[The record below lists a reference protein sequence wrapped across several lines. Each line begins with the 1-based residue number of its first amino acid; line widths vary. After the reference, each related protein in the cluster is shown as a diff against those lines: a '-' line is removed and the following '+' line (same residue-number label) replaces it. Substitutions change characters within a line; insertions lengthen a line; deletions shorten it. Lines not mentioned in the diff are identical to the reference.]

1 MWSEAGCPCTGVL
14 FEIKKKAKHRF
25 KYAVRSLR
33 RQKRSIVR
41 RKLAYKRAHCHSRD
55 FWAEV
60 GRLSKPERRSP
71 PLVVDG
77 VTGDKQIATLWA
89 NKLNVLYNTHS
100 TMLRDKIRKTL
111 IESCSPCQL
120 FETSITI
127 EDVIESIVHLKNGKK
142 DSTTLSS
149 DHLKSACCIV
159 SDPLSDFFTSVLR
172 HGYMPSALRDCTLIP
187 IPKGLKDPSDSNN
200 YRAIALASTL
210 SKVLERI
217 ILSKYSSFLDTHSLQ
232 FGFKSGVSTTMCTGL
247 IKNVVAQYTHRGTN
261 VFGCF
266 LDASK
271 AFDLVDHGILFQ
283 KLLNRGLPSTVVR
296 FLLLWYQSQQLNVRW
311 NGQISESFGVS
322 NGVRQGG
329 VLSPVL
335 FAIYV
340 DDLLWELERC
350 GVGCYCGCDFVGAV
364 CYADDLALLA
374 PSRSALRLMLSVC
387 ENFAARHGLLFNAR
401 KTQLI
406 RFTSTVPTHDL
417 SHVNLTF
424 CGESLPFSNEI
435 THLGHILQ
443 SDLNDDAD
451 ILRATKELIKK
462 ANFVLNIFSCA
473 DVSIKCKLLKSY
485 CLSLY
490 GFPLWNLSSS
500 TINLINIAYNKILRK
515 LWCLPRHSHRRIVH
529 CVAETTCITNLIC
542 KRFFSF
548 YKKALLGS
556 YLVRSVYYKSS
567 ILCYTFTGYNVCAG
581 EDHLFSYQPND
592 YIMSNIVR
600 TFRCV
605 YGSKSPFEDVIRD
618 ISCS

>member
-1 MWSEAGCPCTGVL
+1 
-14 FEIKKKAKHRF
+14 
-25 KYAVRSLR
+25 
-33 RQKRSIVR
+33 
-41 RKLAYKRAHCHSRD
+41 
-55 FWAEV
+55 
-60 GRLSKPERRSP
+60 
-71 PLVVDG
+71 
-77 VTGDKQIATLWA
+77 
-89 NKLNVLYNTHS
+89 
-100 TMLRDKIRKTL
+100 MLRDKIRKTL
-111 IESCSPCQL
+111 IESCSPGQL

-232 FGFKSGVSTTMCTGL
+232 FGFKSCVSTTMCTGL

-340 DDLLWELERC
+340 DGLLWELERC
-350 GVGCYCGCDFVGAV
+350 GV
-364 CYADDLALLA
+364 
-374 PSRSALRLMLSVC
+374 
-387 ENFAARHGLLFNAR
+387 
-401 KTQLI
+401 
-406 RFTSTVPTHDL
+406 
-417 SHVNLTF
+417 
-424 CGESLPFSNEI
+424 
-435 THLGHILQ
+435 
-443 SDLNDDAD
+443 
-451 ILRATKELIKK
+451 
-462 ANFVLNIFSCA
+462 
-473 DVSIKCKLLKSY
+473 
-485 CLSLY
+485 
-490 GFPLWNLSSS
+490 
-500 TINLINIAYNKILRK
+500 
-515 LWCLPRHSHRRIVH
+515 
-529 CVAETTCITNLIC
+529 
-542 KRFFSF
+542 
-548 YKKALLGS
+548 
-556 YLVRSVYYKSS
+556 
-567 ILCYTFTGYNVCAG
+567 
-581 EDHLFSYQPND
+581 
-592 YIMSNIVR
+592 
-600 TFRCV
+600 
-605 YGSKSPFEDVIRD
+605 
-618 ISCS
+618 